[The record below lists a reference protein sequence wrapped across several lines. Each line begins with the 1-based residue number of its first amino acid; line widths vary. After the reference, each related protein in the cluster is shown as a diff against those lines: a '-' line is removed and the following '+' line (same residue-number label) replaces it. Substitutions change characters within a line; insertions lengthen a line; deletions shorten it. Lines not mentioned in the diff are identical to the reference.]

1 MYLTYIS
8 LLLSLVLFV
17 FLYFLKRKNIN
28 FGLRVLTAMFL
39 GIIVGAIFKKDALTI
54 EIVGKAFIALIK
66 MIVIPLVM
74 TSLISSIT
82 SLNNI
87 NQLKKIGFKTFGL
100 LLTTTGIAT
109 VIGILVAVTMNLGS
123 GVHFAKPASF
133 KASEVP
139 IFSKII
145 LDMIP
150 SNPVA
155 SMAEGK
161 VIPVIIFTLFIA
173 VAIIIENGRNPE
185 VVKPVKDF
193 INSFAKIMFTITK
206 IVIDLAPYGVFSLMA
221 SVAAKNG
228 VATLIPLAKVIIAMY
243 IACAIHMIVTYGSL
257 LTIVGKVNPVRFFK
271 KIYPAQV
278 VAFTTQSSYGTL
290 PVTLKVLTDRV
301 KISEKI
307 ASFAAPIGTSV
318 GLNGGGG
325 IYPALVAIFV
335 ARIFNIE
342 LTLTH
347 YVLLIITNIIGSIG
361 IAGVPGAATIAA
373 TVVLSNLGLPVEG
386 LAMVMGI
393 DVVIDMVRTM
403 TNVTG
408 SAVVAFLVGSLEN
421 EFDRD
426 AFNSRDEEEILN
438 IKVA

>member
-1 MYLTYIS
+1 MYLIYIN
-8 LLLSLVLFV
+8 LLLLAVLFI

-28 FGLRVLTAMFL
+28 FGIRVLTAMVL
-39 GIIVGAIFKKDALTI
+39 GIVAGTIFKKDILII
-54 EIVGKAFIALIK
+54 EPVGKIFISLIK

-82 SLNNI
+82 SLDNP

-100 LLTTTGIAT
+100 LLLTTGIAT
-109 VIGILVAVTMNLGS
+109 VVGIFVAVTMNLGA
-123 GVHFAKPASF
+123 GVHFTKAASF

-139 IFSKII
+139 VFSKII

-150 SNPVA
+150 VNPIS

-161 VIPVIIFTLFIA
+161 VIPVIIFSLFIA
-173 VAIIIENGRNPE
+173 IAMIIEGAKNPQ
-185 VVKPVKDF
+185 VVKPIKDF
-193 INSFAKIMFTITK
+193 INSFAKIMFNITK
-206 IVIDLAPYGVFSLMA
+206 IVIELAPYGVFSLMS

-228 VATLIPLAKVIIAMY
+228 VATLIPLAKVIVAMY
-243 IACAIHMIVTYGSL
+243 AACAIHIIITYGSL
-257 LTIVGKVNPVRFFK
+257 LIFMGKVNPIKFFK

-290 PVTLKVLTDRV
+290 PVTLKALTDRV

-307 ASFAAPIGTSV
+307 ASFVAPIGTSV
-318 GLNGGGG
+318 GMNGGGG
-325 IYPALVAIFV
+325 IYPAIVAIFV

-342 LTLTH
+342 LTFNH
-347 YVLLIITNIIGSIG
+347 YLLLIITNVIGSIG
-361 IAGVPGAATIAA
+361 IAGVPGAATIAG
-373 TVVLSNLGLPVEG
+373 TVVLANLGLPVEG
-386 LAMVMGI
+386 LAMVLGI

-408 SAVVAFLVGSLEN
+408 SAVVAFLVARLEN
-421 EFDRD
+421 EFDKE
-426 AFNSRDEEEILN
+426 AFNKDEKDTLELN
-438 IKVA
+438 VA